1 MQAAAVKSDRFVK
14 TCDKC
19 GQTYKYLSKHLWRI
33 HGVKDAQKRHEICS
47 STPRYKVT
55 KRDLAKMIADLPLK
69 KEEIDAIWRM
79 KGDLKKFIDTGE
91 LDNRELDLILGNVA
105 MRYI

>member
-1 MQAAAVKSDRFVK
+1 MTEPTSSDRFVK
-14 TCDKC
+14 TCNKC
-19 GQTYKYLSKHLWRI
+19 GRSYKYLSKHLARK
-33 HGVKDAQKRHEICS
+33 HGVLDARKRHDMCS
-47 STPRYKVT
+47 STPRYKIS
-55 KRDLAKMIADLPLK
+55 KLDLARMIADLPLK

-105 MRYI
+105 MRFI